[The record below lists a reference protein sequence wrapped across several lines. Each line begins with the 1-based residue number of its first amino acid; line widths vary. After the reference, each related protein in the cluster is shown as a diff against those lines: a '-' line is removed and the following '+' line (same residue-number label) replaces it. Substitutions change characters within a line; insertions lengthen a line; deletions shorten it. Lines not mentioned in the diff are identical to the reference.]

1 MGSKV
6 GYLEATRD
14 LGVSLVLVLPLLV
27 AYLFGLML
35 LDFEVVNGADF
46 ITRFVVPTFGV
57 RGLVIL
63 NLGLCAVFI
72 VAASKLE
79 ERSRFRPNLFLP
91 LVAESAVYA
100 SLLGT
105 VIIAIMRKGYLVAAP
120 VAAAGA
126 GAGAGA
132 ALGEGGAEAARI
144 AVISIGAGVNEELV
158 FRLVGLTSLLY
169 VLREY
174 LGLTESAALVVAV
187 VLTSALFAG
196 AHHVGA
202 HGEPFRPEAFI
213 YRYLAGTIF
222 AILYRVRG
230 FAPAVYTHAI
240 YDVFVLAA

>member
-1 MGSKV
+1 MAAKPS
-6 GYLEATRD
+6 YFEATRD
-14 LGVSLVLVLPLLV
+14 LGVSLVLVLPLFVL
-27 AYLFGLML
+27 YLFGLML

-46 ITRFVVPTFGV
+46 VTRLVVPNFGV

-72 VAASKLE
+72 VAASRLE
-79 ERSRFRPNLFLP
+79 ESRRFRPNLFLP

-120 VAAAGA
+120 AAAGA
-126 GAGAGA
+126 DPAV
-132 ALGEGGAEAARI
+132 LGEGAAHAVRI

-158 FRLVGLTSLLY
+158 FRLVALGSLVYL
-169 VLREY
+169 LRQY
-174 LGLTESAALVVAV
+174 LSLTESAALVFAV
-187 VLTSALFAG
+187 VITSALFAA

-202 HGEPFRPEAFI
+202 AGEPFRPEAFI
-213 YRYLAGTIF
+213 YRFLAGTIF

-240 YDVFVLAA
+240 YDVFVLAS